1 MSPWSAHVHTG
12 RTLFAASSRPESM
25 DALRFASLAK
35 LLPLSSEQLVQIAP
49 YASERV
55 IPAGRRLLLG
65 GPFGDELMLIAGGRG
80 VVRCAGETVAQ
91 LGPGDVFG
99 ELGPERPPYD
109 TASVTAHTEL
119 RLVVLSSR
127 AMKELRA
134 SVPAAVDAL
143 VAA

>member
-1 MSPWSAHVHTG
+1 
-12 RTLFAASSRPESM
+12 M
-25 DALRFASLAK
+25 DAMRFASLAK
-35 LLPLSSEQLVQIAP
+35 QLPLSAEQLVQIAP

-65 GPFGDELMLIAGGRG
+65 GPFARELVLVAGGRG

-99 ELGPERPPYD
+99 ELAPQRPLYD

-119 RLVVLSSR
+119 RLVVLSAR

-134 SVPAAVDAL
+134 AVPEAVDAL